1 MVHYF
6 IIVPMGRILQKG
18 GEKVRR
24 FFLFVIAIV
33 VIFALALGVSGAAV
47 APKIQYFATVTADSR
62 CQVNMTVTM
71 HITQDTG
78 ELTFPVPAQAGSI
91 SVNGSRV
98 FTSRSGDKRYI
109 SLRRVIGK
117 STGDI
122 TFTVSYTLPDVVH
135 TSELGTLELQL
146 PMLSGLSCTVEAF
159 EFSVTLP
166 TELDALPGFVSGY
179 HQAGIEEHL
188 TYQVSGNI
196 ITGSTQAVLKDHE
209 TLSMKLAVT
218 EVLFPQGLTEIHD
231 WSACV
236 TAMIICGV
244 LALIYWLLWLRYL
257 PLGRVRC
264 SEMPDGYTAG
274 DLGSI
279 LHLQGTDL
287 TMSVLSW
294 ARLGYV
300 MLETDRAGRVR
311 IHKRMDMG
319 NERKEA
325 ERKLF
330 RALFARRSI
339 VDTTGAHYAQLCLDA
354 AKKPR
359 GLTELVRR
367 KSGNPLVLRILSS
380 GIGLFGG
387 VCIAIVM
394 GSGAVLQGLL
404 ILIFG
409 IAGCV
414 SGYIIQAWARCLT
427 VHDPAQLTLSLGL
440 CVLWLMLGGV
450 TGMLPV
456 AFGMVLSLLAA
467 GWLLAWSGRRSEQG
481 KLLAAQVRGLK
492 HYLTKA
498 DGAQLRLLCARD
510 NDYFFNLVPSAL
522 AMGKGTAFARR
533 LGKLP
538 LEDCPYLMG
547 AAPRSAT
554 AAQWMQLLQSCVR
567 SMNRRSELRPL
578 ENLGQFFQGFLQLI
592 FKK

>member
-1 MVHYF
+1 M
-6 IIVPMGRILQKG
+6 
-18 GEKVRR
+18 RR
-24 FFLFVIAIV
+24 FFLFVTALLL
-33 VIFALALGVSGAAV
+33 IFALGAGVCAAPS

-218 EVLFPQGLTEIHD
+218 EALFPQGLTEIHD

-264 SEMPDGYTAG
+264 AEMPDGYTAG

-330 RALFARRSI
+330 RALFARRSV
-339 VDTTGAHYAQLCLDA
+339 VDTAGTHYAQLCLDA

-359 GLTELVRR
+359 GLGELVRR

-394 GSGAVLQGLL
+394 GNGAVLQGLL
-404 ILIFG
+404 ILAFG

-414 SGYIIQAWARCLT
+414 SGYIIQAWARCLS
-427 VHDPAQLTLSLGL
+427 VHDPAQLTLSLAL
-440 CVLWLMLGGV
+440 CILWLVLGGV

-456 AFGMVLSLLAA
+456 ALGMVLSLLAA

-498 DGAQLRLLCARD
+498 DEAQLRLLCARD

-522 AMGKGTAFARR
+522 AMGKGKAFARR

-547 AAPRSAT
+547 AVPRSAT
-554 AAQWMQLLQSCVR
+554 AAQWMQLLQGCVR

-578 ENLGQFFQGFLQLI
+578 ENMGQFFQGLLQLI
-592 FKK
+592 FKR